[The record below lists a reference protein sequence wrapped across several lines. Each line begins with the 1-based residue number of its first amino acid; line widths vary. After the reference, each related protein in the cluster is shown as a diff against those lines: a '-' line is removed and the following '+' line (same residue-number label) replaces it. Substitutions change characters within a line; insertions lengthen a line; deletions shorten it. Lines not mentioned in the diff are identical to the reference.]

1 MHKSIPISI
10 IALLLIASPL
20 AMFGNPNSNLF
31 SKAMAI
37 EEEDG
42 SDSNIIMKSNEF
54 KDNYKSSSSHANHN
68 NDDKS
73 KYNDFLKKVKSYY
86 TNSNTNGK
94 ELDVATLN
102 NNDLKG
108 PNGAAGVASNQGNKE
123 VSTSAFGNGEINN
136 NNKGLKKF
144 DKDFDLAALNTKDN
158 AGQRGTGLAAPV
170 EHQQVTTSQATG
182 LTGPAGPPGPQGPPG
197 IPGSDGPPGSQGPP
211 GIPGADGPV
220 GPPGPAGADG
230 PPGPPGPAGADGQD
244 GPPGPAGADGL
255 PGPPGPA
262 GADGQDG
269 PEGLPGPQGPPGSP
283 GSPGP
288 EGPAGPPGSP
298 GADGLP
304 GPPGSP
310 GVDGLSGPPGPAGAE
325 GPPGP
330 IGEKGSPGPAGD
342 EGPPGPAG
350 ETGAL
355 GPPGSPGPEGPQ
367 GTVGKTGAQ
376 GPPGL
381 KGPVGETGAQGPPGP
396 QGKIGEQGPAGP
408 NQIVG
413 TSIYT
418 DVGDAGITS
427 TAECKNGDTA
437 ISGGFSVIN
446 QGEPGT
452 VVSSQPVT
460 DSKGWYAEI
469 VSQGEGNQL
478 DKIQAI
484 AVCFDNSPQ

>member
-20 AMFGNPNSNLF
+20 AMSGNPNSNLF

-262 GADGQDG
+262 G
-269 PEGLPGPQGPPGSP
+269 
-283 GSPGP
+283 
-288 EGPAGPPGSP
+288 
-298 GADGLP
+298 
-304 GPPGSP
+304 
-310 GVDGLSGPPGPAGAE
+310 VDGLSGPPGPAGAE

-350 ETGAL
+350 E
-355 GPPGSPGPEGPQ
+355 
-367 GTVGKTGAQ
+367 TGAQ

>member
-20 AMFGNPNSNLF
+20 AMFGNSNSNLF

-37 EEEDG
+37 EEEEDG
-42 SDSNIIMKSNEF
+42 SDSDIIMKSNEF
-54 KDNYKSSSSHANHN
+54 KDNYKSSLSSHANHN

-73 KYNDFLKKVKSYY
+73 KYNDYLKKVKSYY
-86 TNSNTNGK
+86 INSNTNGK

-102 NNDLKG
+102 NKDLKG
-108 PNGAAGVASNQGNKE
+108 PNGAAGVVSNQGNKE
-123 VSTSAFGNGEINN
+123 VSAKSFGNGEINN

-144 DKDFDLAALNTKDN
+144 DKDFDLASLNTKAN
-158 AGQRGTGLAAPV
+158 AGQRGIGSSAAPV
-170 EHQQVTTSQATG
+170 DHQQVTASQATG
-182 LTGPAGPPGPQGPPG
+182 LTGPPGPPGPQGPVG
-197 IPGSDGPPGSQGPP
+197 IPGSDGPQGPQGPP

-230 PPGPPGPAGADGQD
+230 PVGPPGPAGADGQD
-244 GPPGPAGADGL
+244 GPAGPS
-255 PGPPGPA
+255 
-262 GADGQDG
+262 
-269 PEGLPGPQGPPGSP
+269 GPQGPPGSP
-283 GSPGP
+283 GSPGL
-288 EGPAGPPGSP
+288 EGPAGPPGPP

-310 GVDGLSGPPGPAGAE
+310 GVDGLPGPPGPAGAE

-330 IGEKGSPGPAGD
+330 IGE
-342 EGPPGPAG
+342 
-350 ETGAL
+350 
-355 GPPGSPGPEGPQ
+355 PGSPGPEGPQ
-367 GTVGKTGAQ
+367 GPVGKTGAQ

-408 NQIVG
+408 NQILG

-437 ISGGFSVIN
+437 ISGGFSIIN

-469 VSQGEGNQL
+469 VSEGEGNQL